1 MRQLADRVDSSEMR
15 ANGGVVASSE
25 MRAYAQWMGLTLA
38 ERRAITETTATRYR
52 LVSKRGKSRILDEL
66 CANTGWHRGHARKAL
81 AAALQPKIVA
91 AGRARPVKYG
101 PEVIA
106 ALTVCWTV
114 LGMPAGKRLAPMLG
128 ELVAVLRHFGE
139 LSIDDDTALLL
150 TSMSAATID
159 RRLADERA
167 QHKIK
172 GRVGTKPGSLL
183 KSQIP
188 VRTWAE
194 WDDAV
199 PGFVEI
205 DTVFHDGGNRGGGHA
220 FTLTV
225 TDIATGWT
233 ENRSLPDRAAKT
245 VLAALNDIACRMP
258 FPVLGVDSDNGSE
271 FINDDLLAWCQ
282 GRQITFTRA
291 RPGNKNDGC
300 HVEQKNWSVV
310 RTVVG
315 YHRYDTAAELL
326 LLNEIWQLQSK
337 LTNYFHPQQ
346 KLISK
351 TRTGARVSRK
361 HDRAATP
368 FHRAI
373 DHPGMTVERI
383 VGLTRTYSL
392 INPAATQRQI
402 QALTAQLFT
411 LATSKAAPGAP
422 APINK
427 RARLREATNPPT
439 RAS

>member
-1 MRQLADRVDSSEMR
+1 
-15 ANGGVVASSE
+15 
-25 MRAYAQWMGLTLA
+25 MGLTLG
-38 ERRAITETTATRYR
+38 ERRAVTQAAAIRYQQA
-52 LVSKRGKSRILDEL
+52 SKRGKSRILDEL
-66 CANTGWHRGHARKAL
+66 CANTGWHRNHARKAL
-81 AAALQPKIVA
+81 TAALQPRIVTVR
-91 AGRARPVKYG
+91 GPRPVKYG

-114 LGMPAGKRLAPMLG
+114 LGMPAGKRLAPMLA
-128 ELVAVLRHFGE
+128 ELVAVLRHFRE
-139 LSIDDDTALLL
+139 LVISDETAALLV
-150 TSMSAATID
+150 SMSAATID

-167 QHKIK
+167 KYTIR

-233 ENRSLPDRAAKT
+233 ESRSMPDRMAKH
-245 VLAALNDIACRMP
+245 VLAALNHIAAAMP
-258 FPVLGVDSDNGSE
+258 FPIRGVDSDNGSE
-271 FINDDLLAWCQ
+271 FINDDLLRWCQ
-282 GRQITFTRA
+282 DRRITFTRS

-300 HVEQKNWSVV
+300 HVEQKNWTVV

-315 YHRYDTAAELL
+315 YYRYDTAAELL
-326 LLNEIWQLQSK
+326 LLNEIWHLQSM

-351 TRTGARVSRK
+351 VRTGAKVSKK
-361 HDRAATP
+361 HDKATTP

-373 DHPGMTVERI
+373 NHPSMTVERT
-383 VGLTRTYSL
+383 VALKRTHSL
-392 INPAATQRQI
+392 INPAATGRQI

-411 LATSKAAPGAP
+411 LTTSKAPTGTP
-422 APINK
+422 
-427 RARLREATNPPT
+427 RSSHQARTLT
-439 RAS
+439 

>member
-1 MRQLADRVDSSEMR
+1 MR
-15 ANGGVVASSE
+15 AKGWVVASLK

-38 ERRAITETTATRYR
+38 QRRAITEATATRYQQA
-52 LVSKRGKSRILDEL
+52 SKRAKSRILDEL
-66 CANTGWHRGHARKAL
+66 CATTGWHRNHARKAL
-81 AAALQPKIVA
+81 KAALVPKVLTP
-91 AGRARPVKYG
+91 RSPRPVKYG
-101 PEVIA
+101 PDVIA

-139 LSIDDDTALLL
+139 LSIDDATAELLV
-150 TSMSAATID
+150 SMSAATID

-167 QHKIK
+167 KCTIR
-172 GRVGTKPGSLL
+172 GRVGTKPGSLF

-194 WDDAV
+194 WNEAV

-205 DTVFHDGGNRGGGHA
+205 DTVFHDGGHRGGGHA

-233 ENRSLPDRAAKT
+233 ESRSMPDRAANR
-245 VLAALNDIACRMP
+245 VLAALNHIAAAMP
-258 FPVLGVDSDNGSE
+258 FPILGVDCDNGSE
-271 FINDDLLAWCQ
+271 FINDDLLTWCQ
-282 GRQITFTRA
+282 DRNITFTRS

-300 HVEQKNWSVV
+300 HVEQKNWTVV

-315 YHRYDTAAELL
+315 YYRYDTASELL

-351 TRTGARVSRK
+351 VRTGAKVARK
-361 HDRAATP
+361 HDKATTP
-368 FHRAI
+368 FHRAL
-373 DHPGMTVERI
+373 DHPSMIVERI
-383 VGLTRTYSL
+383 VALKRTYSL

-402 QALTAQLFT
+402 QALIIQLFT
-411 LATSKAAPGAP
+411 LATSKATDGAP
-422 APINK
+422 APVTK
-427 RARLREATNPPT
+427 RARSREATTPPT

>member
-1 MRQLADRVDSSEMR
+1 
-15 ANGGVVASSE
+15 
-25 MRAYAQWMGLTLA
+25 MGLTLG
-38 ERRAITETTATRYR
+38 ERRAVTQAAAIRYQQAG
-52 LVSKRGKSRILDEL
+52 KRGKGRILDEL
-66 CANTGWHRGHARKAL
+66 CANTGWHRSHARKAL
-81 AAALQPKIVA
+81 KAALAPTIVTVR
-91 AGRARPVKYG
+91 GPRPLTYG

-114 LGMPAGKRLAPMLG
+114 LGMPAGKRLAPMLA
-128 ELVAVLRHFGE
+128 ELVAVLRHFRE
-139 LSIDDDTALLL
+139 LVISDETAALLV
-150 TSMSAATID
+150 SMSAATID
-159 RRLADERA
+159 RRLATERA
-167 QHKIK
+167 KHKIK

-183 KSQIP
+183 KSHIP

-245 VLAALNDIACRMP
+245 VLAALNHIAAAMP
-258 FPVLGVDSDNGSE
+258 FPILGVDCDNGSE
-271 FINDDLLAWCQ
+271 FINDDLLTWCQ
-282 GRQITFTRA
+282 DRRITFTRS

-310 RTVVG
+310 RTLVG
-315 YHRYDTAAELL
+315 YYRYDTASEML

-351 TRTGARVSRK
+351 VRTGAKVSRT
-361 HDRAATP
+361 HDKATTP

-373 DHPGMTVERI
+373 DHPGMTVDRT
-383 VGLTRTYSL
+383 VALKRTYSL

-402 QALTAQLFT
+402 AALTTQLFT
-411 LATSKAAPGAP
+411 LTTSKGQPGVP
-422 APINK
+422 TPVTK
-427 RARLREATNPPT
+427 RARLREATNPPS